1 MKDEGRV
8 RFSRWVLFWS
18 IAACGTAFD
27 LVTKTIVF
35 SRVGPPG
42 PGARPHVIIPRVLEL
57 HTSENTGALWG
68 FGASLPG
75 SSMIFAGLSVVA
87 ALVIFYYLFILGAA
101 ASRVLTIALGLIMAG
116 AMGNCFDRLW
126 FGYVRDFVHFHI
138 DAINFDCAI
147 FNFADNMLVIGA
159 LTLVIYALR
168 PEKPRTGPQIDDRT
182 GWSAHLD
189 SGDVDAAQAGSL
201 LEAEGGEATP
211 ESRMSPSVRSA

>member
-1 MKDEGRV
+1 MMDEGRV
-8 RFSRWVLFWS
+8 RFSRWLLFWS
-18 IAACGTAFD
+18 IAASGTAFD

-42 PGARPHVIIPRVLEL
+42 PGARPHVVIPRVLEL

-87 ALVIFYYLFILGAA
+87 ALVILYYLFILGAA
-101 ASRVLTIALGLIMAG
+101 ASRVLTIALALIMAG

-168 PEKPRTGPQIDDRT
+168 PEKPLTAPQVDDRA
-182 GWSAHLD
+182 GWSAQLD
-189 SGDVDAAQAGSL
+189 AGDAKTAQAGGPL
-201 LEAEGGEATP
+201 AANGGEATP
-211 ESRMSPSVRSA
+211 DTRMSPSMHSA